1 LPNLLRYE
9 TFAVAYY
16 GCMSHALHLRQTRQS
31 LSLGCRNSTLGYHNM
46 RIFKKGPDKELASEI
61 EELKETVVHAKMPE
75 VVEKVAFK
83 EVDRLSKA
91 SPSSAEYTIGI
102 NYIDYLVSLP
112 WNKMTDD
119 NLDIKRAESVLNE
132 EHFGLSDIKDRI
144 LEHLAVRIL
153 KMSRKHTILVVDDE
167 EMTRRNLEH
176 VFVKD
181 GHHVDTAASGV
192 EALNLL
198 EKNAYDVIVTDLKM
212 EKVDGMDVL
221 GQAKAK
227 DPNTEVIII
236 TGYATVDTA
245 IEAMKKGSY
254 HFLAK
259 PLKLNEI
266 RSTIE
271 AALFK
276 KKVRLE
282 PKGPVL
288 CFAGPPGT
296 GKTSLGMSIARS
308 LERKFVRMSLAGM
321 KDEAE
326 IRGHRK
332 SYVGALPGRIIQEIR
347 RAETKNPLIMLDEID
362 KIGRDFKGD
371 PAAALLEVLDPEQN
385 TNFVDHYLD
394 VPFDLSR
401 VMFIATANTIDPI
414 PGPLL
419 DRLEVIGLSGYT
431 EEEKEKI
438 AIKYLIPKI
447 IEEAGLSH
455 TPPFFAPEAIR
466 KIIRGYTREAG
477 LRNLQRQ
484 IAAICRKIARDTL
497 SHKAIDTSNRITPEK
512 VEDLLGPRKFYFEVA
527 EDKDRIGVATG
538 LAWTEAGG
546 QIIFVEA
553 AKMKGTNN
561 LILTGSLG
569 DVMKESAQ
577 AAMSYIRSHA
587 GLFNIAETVFD
598 EHDIHIHVPAGSVP
612 KDGPSAGL
620 TIAIAL
626 ISLLTERPCRR
637 DIAFTG
643 ELTLTGRI
651 LPVGGVREKVLAS
664 HRAGVKVAIFP
675 ARNEADI
682 NDISDDIKKD
692 LKIITTD
699 ELSEIV
705 DLALKS

>member
-1 LPNLLRYE
+1 
-9 TFAVAYY
+9 
-16 GCMSHALHLRQTRQS
+16 
-31 LSLGCRNSTLGYHNM
+31 M
-46 RIFKKGPDKELASEI
+46 RIFKKDPEKEIPTEI
-61 EELKETVVHAKMPE
+61 EELKATVLDAKMTEP
-75 VVEKVAFK
+75 VQKVALK
-83 EVDRLSKA
+83 EIERLRKT
-91 SPSSAEYTIGI
+91 SPSSAEYTIGV

-112 WNKMTDD
+112 WNRMTDD
-119 NLDIKRAESVLNE
+119 NLDIKRAESILDE

-153 KMSRKHTILVVDDE
+153 KLSRKHSILVVDDE
-167 EMTRRNLEH
+167 KVTRQNLEH
-176 VFVKD
+176 VFKKD
-181 GHHVDTAASGV
+181 GYDVKTAASGT
-192 EALNLL
+192 EALTFLK
-198 EKNAYDVIVTDLKM
+198 ESAFDVIVTDLKM
-212 EKVDGMDVL
+212 EKVDGLDVL
-221 GQAKAK
+221 SHAKAK
-227 DPNTEVIII
+227 NPNTEVIII
-236 TGYATVDTA
+236 TGYATVNTA

-266 RSTIE
+266 RETTQK
-271 AALFK
+271 ALFK

-438 AIKYLIPKI
+438 AIDYLIPKI

-455 TPPFFAPEAIR
+455 APPFFAPEAIR
-466 KIIRGYTREAG
+466 EIIRGYTREAG

-484 IAAICRKIARDTL
+484 IAAVCRKIARDTL
-497 SHKAIDTSNRITPEK
+497 DHKTVNKSNRITPEK

-527 EDKDRIGVATG
+527 EAKDRIGVATG

-546 QIIFVEA
+546 QIIFIEA

-577 AAMSYIRSHA
+577 AALSYIRSNA
-587 GLFNIAETVFD
+587 GLFDIAENVFD
-598 EHDIHIHVPAGSVP
+598 EYDIHIHIPAGSVP

-620 TIAIAL
+620 TITVAL
-626 ISLLTERPCRR
+626 LSLLTERPCRR

-664 HRAGVKVAIFP
+664 HRAGVKTVVFP
-675 ARNEADI
+675 AKNEADI
-682 NDISDDIKKD
+682 NDIPDDIKKD
-692 LKIITTD
+692 LKIITID

-705 DLALKS
+705 DLALKP